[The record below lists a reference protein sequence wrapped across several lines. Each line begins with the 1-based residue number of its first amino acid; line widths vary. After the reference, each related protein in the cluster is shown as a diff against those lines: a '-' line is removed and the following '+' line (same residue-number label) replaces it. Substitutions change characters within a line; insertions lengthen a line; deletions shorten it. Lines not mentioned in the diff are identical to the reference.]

1 MDKETAIEALKTLL
15 PENLVTFITMQIE
28 LFAKK
33 NKGQRYSEEM
43 KTFALSLHHI
53 SGKAY
58 RLLAKFFR
66 LPSRS
71 SLKRWV
77 TGLPLS
83 AGLTTMAK
91 EYLENKVKVM
101 EESCRLCTLTMDEIS
116 LKANLQYDPVKDEVV
131 GFEDFGNGDRT
142 DNIATSALVFMARG
156 IKDNWKQPLGYLLVN
171 ESCPCDKLQT
181 KLYEMLDTLTD
192 VGLHV
197 VTIISDL
204 GSNFQKLLTHLKVTP
219 QEPWFVYK
227 GKKFIYLF
235 DTPHLIKAVRN
246 ILMKYDFHFNGKIA
260 SWDDIKVVYNRDQ
273 QQSLRCCPKLT
284 KKHINPNG
292 FEKMRVKYATQVL
305 SQTVASTL
313 LTYVSL
319 GALPPNTSGTA
330 ELISKF
336 DNLFDC
342 LNSSSVKSAKI
353 YKKPIRNESIHIK
366 YIEEMLQLIASIK
379 VVDKQTKTDVTNQLR
394 CLKGFQMT
402 LNGILTLWNQLHSN
416 WHLEYLLTRRL
427 NQDPLENFFG
437 LIRQQGGN
445 SDNPTPQQFCRAFRT
460 LFFDNFLT
468 PLPSGNCAK
477 DLDNILVGS
486 TVPPPIGHA
495 INNNMPTTPFTL
507 NESDYKM
514 QEIEQNM
521 LKMNAIT
528 YVAGYLLRKCLEKHP
543 CEQCT
548 EMLQAKELTS
558 SSQLFCHFKA
568 FDTTISSFGSLKV
581 PQTNFVR
588 YVSRIDTKFVEEFN
602 NGVQKS
608 RIGHHLVSSLPKFS
622 DLALCQHFPQR
633 YLLELFVKMRLH
645 YALKFGNRELLSKR
659 KKSRKYI
666 KIQHL

>member
-1 MDKETAIEALKTLL
+1 
-15 PENLVTFITMQIE
+15 
-28 LFAKK
+28 
-33 NKGQRYSEEM
+33 
-43 KTFALSLHHI
+43 
-53 SGKAY
+53 
-58 RLLAKFFR
+58 
-66 LPSRS
+66 
-71 SLKRWV
+71 
-77 TGLPLS
+77 
-83 AGLTTMAK
+83 
-91 EYLENKVKVM
+91 M

-246 ILMKYDFHFNGKIA
+246 NL
-260 SWDDIKVVYNRDQ
+260 
-273 QQSLRCCPKLT
+273 
-284 KKHINPNG
+284 
-292 FEKMRVKYATQVL
+292 MRVKYATQVL

-319 GALPPNTSGTA
+319 GALPPNASGTA

-342 LNSSSVKSAKI
+342 LNSSSLKSAKI

-402 LNGILTLWNQLHSN
+402 LNGILTLWDQLHSN

-427 NQDPLENFFG
+427 NQDPVENFFG

>member
-1 MDKETAIEALKTLL
+1 
-15 PENLVTFITMQIE
+15 MQID
-28 LFAKK
+28 LFAKS

-43 KTFALSLHHI
+43 KAFALSLHHI

-83 AGLTTMAK
+83 AGMTTMAK

-131 GFEDFGNGDRT
+131 GIEDFGNGDRT

-171 ESCPCDKLQT
+171 ESCPCEKLQT
-181 KLYEMLDTLTD
+181 KLYEMIDTLTD

-197 VTIISDL
+197 VTVISDL
-204 GSNFQKLLTHLKVTP
+204 GPNFQKLLTQLKVTP
-219 QEPWFVYK
+219 QEPWFNYN
-227 GKKFIYLF
+227 GKKFTYLF

-246 ILMKYDFHFNGKIA
+246 NLMKYNFHFNGKIA
-260 SWDDIKVVYNRDQ
+260 SWDDIKRDQ
-273 QQSLRCCPKLT
+273 QQSLRCCLKLT

-319 GALPPNTSGTA
+319 GAISPNASGTA
-330 ELISKF
+330 DLISKF
-336 DNLFDC
+336 DDLFDC
-342 LNSSSVKSAKI
+342 LNSSSLNSAKT
-353 YKKPIRNESIHIK
+353 YKKPIRNGSTHIK
-366 YIEEMLQLIASIK
+366 YITEMIKFIASIK
-379 VVDKQTKTDVTNQLR
+379 VVDKQTNTDVTNQLR

-402 LNGILTLWNQLHSN
+402 LNGILILWNHLHSD

-460 LFFDNFLT
+460 LFFDNYLT

-486 TVPPPIGHA
+486 TVTTRIGHA
-495 INNNMPTTPFTL
+495 INNDLPTSTSPFNL
-507 NESDYKM
+507 NDSDYKM

-521 LKMNAIT
+521 LRMNALT

-543 CEQCT
+543 CDQCR
-548 EMLQAKELTS
+548 ENLQAKELTR

-568 FDTTISSFGSLKV
+568 FDTTSSFGSLTV
-581 PQTNFVR
+581 PQDNFVS
-588 YVSRIDTKFVEEFN
+588 YVSTIDIKFVKEFN
-602 NGVQKS
+602 NGVQRS
-608 RIGHHLVSSLPKFS
+608 RIGYHLVSSLPKFS
-622 DLALCQHFPQR
+622 DLPLCQQFPQR